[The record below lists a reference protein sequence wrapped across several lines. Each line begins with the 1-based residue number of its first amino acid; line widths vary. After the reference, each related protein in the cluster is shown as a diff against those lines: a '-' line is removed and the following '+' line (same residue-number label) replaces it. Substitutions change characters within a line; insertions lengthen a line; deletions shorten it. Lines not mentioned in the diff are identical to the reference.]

1 MSIISTIINP
11 EPLMSDD
18 NALISFVASKI
29 ELPEE
34 IVITLFRKFIANA
47 ETILTKFEEED
58 EDAAA
63 LKMAVHS
70 LKGISRNLYLEA
82 LGNACEAFER
92 ALPTLTSDEKRK
104 HLLQL
109 GEETLKII
117 AQMKRALA

>member
-1 MSIISTIINP
+1 
-11 EPLMSDD
+11 MSDD

-104 HLLQL
+104 RLLQL